1 MYARLFCLGRW
12 GWRGGARACTCTWCY
27 AGIAV
32 RGWSL
37 WTKREKKRAPKVR
50 QLPAQKHI
58 KISVLQ
64 CRTHDWFACLV
75 HWPKLRNVETLRM
88 SILIVNMN
96 KYHTGPIMAPSLVL
110 PSNQGFLEWW
120 YPQFSSMYKWIFHE
134 INNPALGVPHFKK
147 PL

>member
-1 MYARLFCLGRW
+1 VEGW
-12 GWRGGARACTCTWCY
+12 GKSVHLHLMLCWNRCSWMV
-27 AGIAV
+27 AV
-32 RGWSL
+32 
-37 WTKREKKRAPKVR
+37 TKREKKRAPKVR

-110 PSNQGFLEWW
+110 PSNQGSWNGGTPSSHPCINGFSMKLTIRLLG
-120 YPQFSSMYKWIFHE
+120 YPISRNPLNTGYYKILRL
-134 INNPALGVPHFKK
+134 P
-147 PL
+147 